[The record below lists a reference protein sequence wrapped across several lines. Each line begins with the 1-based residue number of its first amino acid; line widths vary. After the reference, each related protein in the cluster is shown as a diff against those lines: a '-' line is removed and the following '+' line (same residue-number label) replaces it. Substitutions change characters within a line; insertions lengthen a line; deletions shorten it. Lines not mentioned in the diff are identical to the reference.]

1 MKVFRNTHPNWL
13 KDLLKNGHSQASGK
27 RFISFSLDI
36 ESGGQDDFGDTTI
49 IFDREILDNQ
59 GLEEIYYEKDYF
71 EENPEISQYV
81 TGYESEQDY
90 YDGQDFD
97 NAEEA
102 AEQFEMDWENT
113 IESYEHEKELVIKRV
128 EYKNGLI
135 EKVIFTFEPDEEL
148 KSLLEREQIE
158 YVVFPKG
165 SLKSFENYNPD
176 LEEKA
181 AMSGIGCTLNDN
193 GEYDCNGNIIL
204 NSMYVRDGKII
215 VQFGHINGH
224 FTCSDLGLTTLE
236 GCPRVVGYFD
246 CSENQLTDLK
256 GGPESVAG
264 DYMCYSNKLTSL
276 EGAPKKI
283 RSNFDC
289 SDNLTL
295 TTLEGGPEEMYS
307 GKKYDASMTS
317 ITDLKGL
324 PKKAGEIHIKD
335 CKDLETFHNGPESIN
350 ITNTFDSIKSEKVSK
365 TEYKIWQRLLIG
377 GVLNN
382 ETYFKDVFGLMVAED
397 NLEEIHKI
405 KWPQEIIDIMPEK
418 IKNLYMSKRAGR
430 KFNIVE
436 YYNVLRFEEFVNEG
450 LDRYYGKLDL
460 SENIKTDTTE
470 LLSSIDLKE
479 VDLYKTLNLLV
490 DDVNLEGMTIE
501 QLADNSHFLS
511 ALEKLSLKKEEPQT
525 TADSDTFLTSSLTFM
540 GIYPIQVLEIQD
552 PEYLLVQ
559 IGNGPIKLYKVS
571 GSIKDF
577 YDKLTS
583 KTVEI
588 TAGDKKWIYKTSN
601 SGNNWDLQG
610 SEEPNDV
617 FKDVMTTQEL
627 EDSLNSN
634 TKIEV
639 IS

>member
-1 MKVFRNTHPNWL
+1 LIPL
-13 KDLLKNGHSQASGK
+13 
-27 RFISFSLDI
+27 
-36 ESGGQDDFGDTTI
+36 
-49 IFDREILDNQ
+49 
-59 GLEEIYYEKDYF
+59 
-71 EENPEISQYV
+71 NP
-81 TGYESEQDY
+81 
-90 YDGQDFD
+90 
-97 NAEEA
+97 
-102 AEQFEMDWENT
+102 
-113 IESYEHEKELVIKRV
+113 
-128 EYKNGLI
+128 
-135 EKVIFTFEPDEEL
+135 
-148 KSLLEREQIE
+148 
-158 YVVFPKG
+158 
-165 SLKSFENYNPD
+165 
-176 LEEKA
+176 
-181 AMSGIGCTLNDN
+181 
-193 GEYDCNGNIIL
+193 
-204 NSMYVRDGKII
+204 
-215 VQFGHINGH
+215 
-224 FTCSDLGLTTLE
+224 
-236 GCPRVVGYFD
+236 
-246 CSENQLTDLK
+246 
-256 GGPESVAG
+256 
-264 DYMCYSNKLTSL
+264 
-276 EGAPKKI
+276 
-283 RSNFDC
+283 
-289 SDNLTL
+289 
-295 TTLEGGPEEMYS
+295 
-307 GKKYDASMTS
+307 
-317 ITDLKGL
+317 
-324 PKKAGEIHIKD
+324 
-335 CKDLETFHNGPESIN
+335 
-350 ITNTFDSIKSEKVSK
+350 EKVSK